1 MTTQQSTS
9 SLAPAGGSGE
19 KDAALVYVFILAVVA
34 LLVSV
39 TAIGFGLRA
48 DDESGGEVSA
58 GGSTATPEAS
68 LSELKISPG
77 TLTGEV
83 GGTIRVTNDGGA
95 PHNLAIEGTD
105 LRTPMLDAGGGAE
118 LALTG
123 LEPGTYVA
131 FCEVP
136 GHREAGM
143 EAELTVTEA
152 GEGGSEGTGA
162 AGEHAAHGG
171 GEDMTAEEMDELMA
185 QPVEK
190 FPAAT
195 KGTGAQEL
203 APKVLAD
210 GTKEFAL
217 TVDEVKWEVEP
228 GKFVDAMAYN
238 GQVPG
243 PTVRV
248 EPGDKVRFVVTNEME
263 ESTAVHFHG
272 VEIPNALDGVP
283 DITQPPIK
291 PGATYVYEWTT
302 QRTPAVGMYHSHHN
316 AQVQV
321 PNGLFAAFLIGR
333 VPTAGPA
340 PTSEHVMV
348 LNDAG
353 TIGFSLNGKSFPA
366 TAPYAAKVGDRLLF
380 HYMNEG
386 VMAHPM
392 HLHGMPQLVVA
403 KDGFPLEQPYLAD
416 TVNVAPGERYTVLVE
431 VTVPGVWAWHCHILP
446 HAERSTGMFGMVT
459 ALIAE

>member
-1 MTTQQSTS
+1 MTTHQTT
-9 SLAPAGGSGE
+9 GE
-19 KDAALVYVFILAVVA
+19 RDVALVYVFVLAVVA

-39 TAIGFGLRA
+39 TAIGFGMRA
-48 DDESGGEVSA
+48 DDESASGDGEVSA
-58 GGSTATPEAS
+58 GAAEPTSAS
-68 LSELKISPG
+68 LTELKISPAE
-77 TLTGEV
+77 LTSPA
-83 GGTIRVTNDGGA
+83 GGSIRVSNDGAA

-105 LRTPMLDAGGGAE
+105 LRTPMLDPGDAAE

-123 LEPGTYVA
+123 LEPGTFVA

-143 EAELTVTEA
+143 VAELTVTEA
-152 GEGGSEGTGA
+152 SAGGEGDGETA
-162 AGEHAAHGG
+162 ADDEQAAHGG
-171 GEDMTAEEMDELMA
+171 GEHMTADEMDEVMA
-185 QPVEK
+185 QPVKK

-195 KGTGAQEL
+195 EGKGAQEL

-217 TVDEVKWEVEP
+217 TVDELKWEVEP

-248 EPGDKVRFVVTNEME
+248 DPGDKVRFVVTNKME

-272 VEIPNALDGVP
+272 VDIPNALDGVP

-291 PGATYVYEWTT
+291 PGATFVYEWTT
-302 QRTPAVGMYHSHHN
+302 QNTPAVGMYHSHHD

-340 PTSEHVMV
+340 PTAEHVMV

-366 TAPYAAKVGDRLLF
+366 TAPYEAKVGERFLL

-403 KDGFPLEQPYLAD
+403 KDGFPLAQPYLAD
-416 TVNVAPGERYTVLVE
+416 TVNVAPGERYTVLVD
-431 VTVPGVWAWHCHILP
+431 VKVPGVWAFHCHILP

-459 ALIAE
+459 ALIAT

>member
-1 MTTQQSTS
+1 MTTHQTT
-9 SLAPAGGSGE
+9 GE
-19 KDAALVYVFILAVVA
+19 RDVAIVYVFILAVVA

-48 DDESGGEVSA
+48 DDESSGGGEVSA
-58 GGSTATPEAS
+58 GAGGATAEARLTELEIAPEK
-68 LSELKISPG
+68 LSG
-77 TLTGEV
+77 AA
-83 GGTIRVTNDGGA
+83 GGTIRVTNDGA
-95 PHNLAIEGTD
+95 SPHNLAIEGTD
-105 LRTPMLDAGGGAE
+105 LRTPMLDAGGAAE

-123 LEPGTYVA
+123 LEPGTFVA

-152 GEGGSEGTGA
+152 SAGGDGSAGEG
-162 AGEHAAHGG
+162 GEHAAHGG
-171 GEDMTAEEMDELMA
+171 DENMTAEEMDELMA
-185 QPVEK
+185 EPTKK
-190 FPAAT
+190 FPAKT

-203 APKVLAD
+203 APKVLPD

-217 TVDEVKWEVEP
+217 TVDELEWEVEP

-248 EPGDKVRFVVTNEME
+248 DPGDKVRFVVTNEME

-272 VEIPNALDGVP
+272 VDIPNALDGVP

-302 QRTPAVGMYHSHHN
+302 QNTPAVGMYHSHHN

-333 VPTAGPA
+333 VPTAGPP
-340 PTSEHVMV
+340 PTAEHVMV

-366 TAPYAAKVGDRLLF
+366 TAPYVAKVGDRFLL

-403 KDGFPLEQPYLAD
+403 KDGFPLASPYLAD

-431 VTVPGVWAWHCHILP
+431 VKVPGVWAFHCHILP